1 MAESG
6 EKPCWLL
13 WGIFIDDSA
22 ETSQLWGGGYALG
35 NSDLDACGEHGNIDS
50 EVCYEDPLIYPL
62 PNSGLAHVECTIWE
76 GVYQGVLIILSPN
89 RAQTP
94 RYTPSQIVGSL
105 MQSALFGR
113 GYANIVF
120 SVLGTYFYIVKQ
132 RMGTR
137 ILRYYSML
145 SGT

>member
-1 MAESG
+1 M
-6 EKPCWLL
+6 KVRRLL
-13 WGIFIDDSA
+13 WGLLFTTRWRRASY
-22 ETSQLWGGGYALG
+22 GGGYALG

-62 PNSGLAHVECTIWE
+62 PNSALGMRRVLYLGGGIS
-76 GVYQGVLIILSPN
+76 GVLSPN
-89 RAQTP
+89 HAQTP
-94 RYTPSQIVGSL
+94 RYTPSQIVH
-105 MQSALFGR
+105 SAHAECTIWEGVCK
-113 GYANIVF
+113 YSF

>member
-1 MAESG
+1 M
-6 EKPCWLL
+6 KVRWLL
-13 WGIFIDDSA
+13 WGEFEADSV
-22 ETSQLWGGGYALG
+22 EMSQLLGGGHALG

-62 PNSGLAHVECTIWE
+62 PNLALCMSEAEIWE
-76 GVYQGVLIILSPN
+76 GVCKYS
-89 RAQTP
+89 
-94 RYTPSQIVGSL
+94 
-105 MQSALFGR
+105 
-113 GYANIVF
+113 F

-132 RMGTR
+132 RRGTR

>member
-1 MAESG
+1 MSTRS
-6 EKPCWLL
+6 PPSLR
-13 WGIFIDDSA
+13 F
-22 ETSQLWGGGYALG
+22 GGGYALG

-62 PNSGLAHVECTIWE
+62 PNRGLGQAECSIWE

-89 RAQTP
+89 PPIYPLPNLRLGQAECSIWEGVCK
-94 RYTPSQIVGSL
+94 YSV
-105 MQSALFGR
+105 
-113 GYANIVF
+113 
-120 SVLGTYFYIVKQ
+120 SVLGTYFYTVKQ